1 MSTGI
6 AIDPLY
12 YACVLQ
18 SGLFVSSSCALRCP
32 DVSSPTS
39 DCCSALTTML
49 SCQTN
54 AANRECKQVLDE
66 AFSGVFACNNP
77 LFSTSAIA
85 LIVVGSLV
93 LAVALVMWIL
103 LCIGKRNAAV
113 HSGVY
118 NPWTRSLRMTRQLR
132 VLVWKNILLI
142 KTRPWRFLFELLLPL
157 VLVTPLVVL
166 ANLDTITNRRRT
178 PIATTT
184 SPSIAGLVPNL
195 LNTCRA
201 NLQFVFTDG
210 EPTSTQTSFYSS
222 GQPVFGMF
230 FLLSF
235 LRFVPSVTSRMV
247 MEKET
252 RIAEGMRMMG
262 MKEGPLVLSWLV
274 TGLLQYSVVAVAMAA
289 ELQLGRVF
297 PMASLSTLTLFF
309 WSFLLAILSFSN
321 LVAVFFNKSKTA
333 SIASVLVWVVAF
345 LPFYAVQDKSIAHKY
360 AAALSAPTAFAMGTS
375 PNTSMLE
382 FREHATPLRHPV
394 NDDDDDNQTLP
405 QVEPPTQV
413 LIAKARSGDV
423 VQLCGLRKTFPTD
436 DNTNCDKVAVHALDL
451 TMYAGQI
458 TALLGHNGAGKST
471 TISMLTG
478 LYPPSG
484 GDATV
489 FGKSIR
495 THMDELRGSM
505 GVCPQHDV
513 LYDDLTVHQHLELYA
528 ALKNVPPDDVQT
540 QVNGLVAEVGLT
552 EKRHVIVRKLS
563 GGQKRKLSVA
573 IALIGNS
580 RVVFLDEPTSGM
592 DPYSRRFTWN
602 VLQQNRADRVIV
614 LTTHFM
620 DEADLLGDRIAIMA
634 DGRLVCAGTSLFL
647 KNLYGA
653 GYNLTLVKADGS
665 SSTEIVLFIRQ
676 FVAEAS
682 VLSTVGSE
690 LVVQLPSA
698 SSGAFPALLDGLDS
712 HLTALRVVEYGIS
725 VTTLEQVFLRIAHQS
740 KQTFNPLYRR
750 TSDADLSEWRAS
762 RMGPDAR
769 GSKRVAA
776 PVAGRPSTGHASTSF
791 GAQYVALVQK
801 RFRCSK
807 RDKKGWVFMIGI
819 PIAFLVILAFLP
831 SINVAS
837 YLPWYKKG
845 SAADLANFETCRA
858 VVGNS
863 TGDVRGCIFGI
874 PPPSQR
880 TCVSL
885 GAPCQGGFGVRCPDE
900 SLSSCSDVQV
910 EFGSAN
916 TSYPF
921 CSSVPGFMASKSA
934 CIHDW
939 FSHCSVSGACNATA
953 CCDATD
959 AAVSPFAPC
968 SSCEGNRWPCFQ
980 GTGCLRKADAKL
992 QGVINTFL
1000 AALVIVIGF
1009 AFVPASVV
1017 VFPVKERHPHQNAK
1031 YQQVACGT
1039 SVLAYWM
1046 SLWTHDVLGTLVPVA
1061 VAVGLLPLYSSYRGD
1076 VESMVAALALFVVH
1090 VMTVLPAAYLISMRF
1105 TNHSAAQTSVL
1116 VVGLVTG
1123 ALVSI
1128 FSFLCR
1134 LVDFQLVHTLT
1145 LSQLDTNY
1153 LRWVYLVFPGY
1164 QLSDGLFQIG
1174 MRKYG
1179 NPYGSSS
1186 TNWFTATS
1194 CPASKSCWASTKDP
1208 TCCVAQAFEFNVA
1221 GRSLIYGL
1229 VEIVL
1234 LSAWVLYADRHKPP
1248 PPSSSSVPLVVAAD
1262 PPHLVDGDV
1271 VAEAA
1276 RVARGAAASDAILLR
1291 KVHKQYDDNKV
1302 ALQSL
1307 SLGIPKGE
1315 CFGYLGIN
1323 GAGKST
1329 TMQILNG
1336 FLAASSGAVTVA
1348 GLDVRTQLRAARRH
1362 IGYCPQFDALH
1373 DTLTVA
1379 EELELYARLKGM
1391 ADVRLAVEDKL
1402 RQFEL
1407 EPFRSTLTRGLSGG
1421 NKRKVSTAIAL
1432 LGNPAV
1438 LLLDEPSTG
1447 MDPAAR
1453 RRMWDVLV
1461 DVLATKSCSILLTTH
1476 SMEECQALCSR
1487 IGILVSGQ
1495 LKCLGSA
1502 QHLKHKFGR
1511 GFTLDIRLGTT
1522 TTPSTTA
1529 ADVGTDGG
1537 VSSKVTAADMER
1549 TCMDAGM
1556 YERWDKIV
1564 RGTGD
1569 SGWVLRHY
1577 LDNEGGVPSDVWRH
1591 WWMLEDMGADLEAF
1605 VTQELPLASLVEHH
1619 AEHFR
1624 YHVPKSS
1631 GHTLTSLFS
1640 LMEEGAVG
1648 VPIEQYSL
1656 SDTTL
1661 EEIFNGMAAGQE
1673 EEREAVDGVHRHLLN
1688 ASSIQAVTSY
1698 HRTSSMTRLRESDR
1712 L

>member
-54 AANRECKQVLDE
+54 AANRECKHVLDE

-77 LFSTSAIA
+77 HFSTSAIA

-93 LAVALVMWIL
+93 LAAALVMWIL

-436 DNTNCDKVAVHALDL
+436 DNTICDKVAVHALDL

-528 ALKNVPPDDVQT
+528 ALKNVPADDVQT

-712 HLTALRVVEYGIS
+712 HLTALHVVEYGIS

-740 KQTFNPLYRR
+740 KQTLNPLYRR

-776 PVAGRPSTGHASTSF
+776 PVAGRPNTGHASTSF

-939 FSHCSVSGACNATA
+939 FSHCDVSGACNATA

-968 SSCEGNRWPCFQ
+968 SSCEANRWPCFQ
-980 GTGCLRKADAKL
+980 GSGCLRKADAKL

-1194 CPASKSCWASTKDP
+1194 CPASKSCWTSTKDP

-1234 LSAWVLYADRHKPP
+1234 FSAWVLYADRHKPP
-1248 PPSSSSVPLVVAAD
+1248 PPSSSSGPLVVAD

-1391 ADVRLAVEDKL
+1391 ADVRLAVEEKL

-1529 ADVGTDGG
+1529 AHVGTDGG

-1640 LMEEGAVG
+1640 LMEE
-1648 VPIEQYSL
+1648 
-1656 SDTTL
+1656 
-1661 EEIFNGMAAGQE
+1661 
-1673 EEREAVDGVHRHLLN
+1673 
-1688 ASSIQAVTSY
+1688 
-1698 HRTSSMTRLRESDR
+1698 
-1712 L
+1712 

>member
-54 AANRECKQVLDE
+54 AANRECKHVLDE

-77 LFSTSAIA
+77 HFSTSAIA

-93 LAVALVMWIL
+93 LAAALVMWIL

-436 DNTNCDKVAVHALDL
+436 DNTICDKVAVHALDL

-528 ALKNVPPDDVQT
+528 ALKNVPADDVQT

-698 SSGAFPALLDGLDS
+698 STDAFPALLDGLDS
-712 HLTALRVVEYGIS
+712 HLAALRVVEYGIS

-776 PVAGRPSTGHASTSF
+776 P
-791 GAQYVALVQK
+791 
-801 RFRCSK
+801 
-807 RDKKGWVFMIGI
+807 
-819 PIAFLVILAFLP
+819 
-831 SINVAS
+831 
-837 YLPWYKKG
+837 
-845 SAADLANFETCRA
+845 
-858 VVGNS
+858 
-863 TGDVRGCIFGI
+863 
-874 PPPSQR
+874 
-880 TCVSL
+880 
-885 GAPCQGGFGVRCPDE
+885 
-900 SLSSCSDVQV
+900 
-910 EFGSAN
+910 
-916 TSYPF
+916 
-921 CSSVPGFMASKSA
+921 
-934 CIHDW
+934 
-939 FSHCSVSGACNATA
+939 
-953 CCDATD
+953 
-959 AAVSPFAPC
+959 
-968 SSCEGNRWPCFQ
+968 
-980 GTGCLRKADAKL
+980 
-992 QGVINTFL
+992 
-1000 AALVIVIGF
+1000 
-1009 AFVPASVV
+1009 
-1017 VFPVKERHPHQNAK
+1017 
-1031 YQQVACGT
+1031 
-1039 SVLAYWM
+1039 
-1046 SLWTHDVLGTLVPVA
+1046 
-1061 VAVGLLPLYSSYRGD
+1061 
-1076 VESMVAALALFVVH
+1076 
-1090 VMTVLPAAYLISMRF
+1090 
-1105 TNHSAAQTSVL
+1105 
-1116 VVGLVTG
+1116 
-1123 ALVSI
+1123 
-1128 FSFLCR
+1128 
-1134 LVDFQLVHTLT
+1134 
-1145 LSQLDTNY
+1145 
-1153 LRWVYLVFPGY
+1153 
-1164 QLSDGLFQIG
+1164 
-1174 MRKYG
+1174 
-1179 NPYGSSS
+1179 
-1186 TNWFTATS
+1186 
-1194 CPASKSCWASTKDP
+1194 
-1208 TCCVAQAFEFNVA
+1208 
-1221 GRSLIYGL
+1221 
-1229 VEIVL
+1229 
-1234 LSAWVLYADRHKPP
+1234 
-1248 PPSSSSVPLVVAAD
+1248 
-1262 PPHLVDGDV
+1262 
-1271 VAEAA
+1271 
-1276 RVARGAAASDAILLR
+1276 
-1291 KVHKQYDDNKV
+1291 
-1302 ALQSL
+1302 
-1307 SLGIPKGE
+1307 
-1315 CFGYLGIN
+1315 
-1323 GAGKST
+1323 
-1329 TMQILNG
+1329 
-1336 FLAASSGAVTVA
+1336 
-1348 GLDVRTQLRAARRH
+1348 
-1362 IGYCPQFDALH
+1362 
-1373 DTLTVA
+1373 
-1379 EELELYARLKGM
+1379 
-1391 ADVRLAVEDKL
+1391 
-1402 RQFEL
+1402 
-1407 EPFRSTLTRGLSGG
+1407 
-1421 NKRKVSTAIAL
+1421 
-1432 LGNPAV
+1432 
-1438 LLLDEPSTG
+1438 
-1447 MDPAAR
+1447 
-1453 RRMWDVLV
+1453 
-1461 DVLATKSCSILLTTH
+1461 
-1476 SMEECQALCSR
+1476 
-1487 IGILVSGQ
+1487 
-1495 LKCLGSA
+1495 
-1502 QHLKHKFGR
+1502 
-1511 GFTLDIRLGTT
+1511 
-1522 TTPSTTA
+1522 
-1529 ADVGTDGG
+1529 
-1537 VSSKVTAADMER
+1537 
-1549 TCMDAGM
+1549 
-1556 YERWDKIV
+1556 
-1564 RGTGD
+1564 
-1569 SGWVLRHY
+1569 
-1577 LDNEGGVPSDVWRH
+1577 
-1591 WWMLEDMGADLEAF
+1591 
-1605 VTQELPLASLVEHH
+1605 
-1619 AEHFR
+1619 
-1624 YHVPKSS
+1624 
-1631 GHTLTSLFS
+1631 
-1640 LMEEGAVG
+1640 
-1648 VPIEQYSL
+1648 
-1656 SDTTL
+1656 
-1661 EEIFNGMAAGQE
+1661 
-1673 EEREAVDGVHRHLLN
+1673 
-1688 ASSIQAVTSY
+1688 
-1698 HRTSSMTRLRESDR
+1698 
-1712 L
+1712 